1 MASFGRREARPGQAI
16 VTRRGRKLLKVA
28 AYAITVL
35 VIVVYAAFPLYW
47 AIVTSLKTGS
57 ALFDA
62 QAWPARPTLANY
74 REVLTDAAFVRSIFN
89 SALVAAVTVLVGAG
103 LAIGAAWALV
113 RSDLHG
119 RRALMLAILAVS
131 MFPQVAVLAGMFEV
145 IGALGLYDNPLGL
158 SLAYLMFTLPF
169 TTWTLAAFM
178 RQLPVEL
185 EEAAVVDGAGP
196 LKILRRVL
204 LPLLRPALV
213 TTCLLAFIAAW
224 NEFLFALTF
233 TASDLRRTVPVAIA
247 LMSGSS
253 EHELPWGLI
262 MAASVI
268 VTLPL
273 VALVMV
279 FQRRIVSGLTAGAV
293 KG

>member
-1 MASFGRREARPGQAI
+1 MA
-16 VTRRGRKLLKVA
+16 RRGRHGLKLLA
-28 AYAITVL
+28 WAITVA
-35 VIVVYAAFPLYW
+35 VIVVYAVFPLAW

-62 QAWPARPTLANY
+62 QPWPAQPTLSNY
-74 REVLTDAAFVRSIFN
+74 REVLADPAFVRSIVN
-89 SALVAAVTVLVGAG
+89 SALVAAVTVVAGAG

-113 RSDLHG
+113 RSDLRG
-119 RRALMLAILAVS
+119 RRAVMLAILAVS

-145 IGALGLYDNPLGL
+145 IRGLGLYDHPLGL

-178 RQLPVEL
+178 RQLPIEL
-185 EEAAVVDGAGP
+185 EEAAIVDGAGP
-196 LKILRRVL
+196 LLTLRRVL

-233 TASDLRRTVPVAIA
+233 TVSDLRRTVPVAIA

-268 VTLPL
+268 VTVPL
-273 VALVMV
+273 VVVVMV
-279 FQRRIVSGLTAGAV
+279 FQRRIVAGLTAGAV